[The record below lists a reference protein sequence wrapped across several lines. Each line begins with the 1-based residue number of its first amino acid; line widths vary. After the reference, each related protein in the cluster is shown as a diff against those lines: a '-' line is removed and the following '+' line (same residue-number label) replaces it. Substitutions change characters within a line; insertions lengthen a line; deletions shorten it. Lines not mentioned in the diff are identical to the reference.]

1 MVWGGSETIF
11 GVEVERLAEDSL
23 SFLTQQLEQ
32 KVCRYPMLTLPL
44 SVCNT
49 MSLYRRHVLIKYLLR
64 ISPPSIISAWLSL
77 RWEIHWRARGA
88 THRARARINHI
99 WKREREMLPAL
110 SPVWLIY
117 PTLLLS
123 VTERLR
129 THLHTLLSLALFTIP
144 HTHTPE
150 RRSGLAHWE
159 EGREEKQREA
169 TQVRPARAGEC
180 AGFRCA
186 HTRAVPHW
194 GLHCGLHCVNGRRHR
209 ADTEAAGPG
218 PERDKVKNKKK

>member
-144 HTHTPE
+144 HTHTHTH
-150 RRSGLAHWE
+150 RS
-159 EGREEKQREA
+159 
-169 TQVRPARAGEC
+169 AG
-180 AGFRCA
+180 
-186 HTRAVPHW
+186 
-194 GLHCGLHCVNGRRHR
+194 
-209 ADTEAAGPG
+209 AD
-218 PERDKVKNKKK
+218 

>member
-1 MVWGGSETIF
+1 MVWGGRETIF

-77 RWEIHWRARGA
+77 QWEIHWRARGA

-99 WKREREMLPAL
+99 WKRERERDAAGFKSGVTYL
-110 SPVWLIY
+110 SYTAAVGNGAAAHT
-117 PTLLLS
+117 PTYTPLS
-123 VTERLR
+123 R
-129 THLHTLLSLALFTIP
+129 SLYNTT

-194 GLHCGLHCVNGRRHR
+194 GLHCVNGRRHR

>member
-99 WKREREMLPAL
+99 WKRERERDAASFKSGVTYLSYTAAVGNGAAAHTPTYTPLSRSLYNTTHTHTGAQERTSAL
-110 SPVWLIY
+110 GRRERRE
-117 PTLLLS
+117 
-123 VTERLR
+123 TERGDTSQTGSSRGMCRIPLR
-129 THLHTLLSLALFTIP
+129 THPGCPAL
-144 HTHTPE
+144 
-150 RRSGLAHWE
+150 
-159 EGREEKQREA
+159 
-169 TQVRPARAGEC
+169 RAPL
-180 AGFRCA
+180 R
-186 HTRAVPHW
+186 
-194 GLHCGLHCVNGRRHR
+194 
-209 ADTEAAGPG
+209 
-218 PERDKVKNKKK
+218 